1 MSASAPG
8 VLSGTGP
15 VNRERNVF
23 AMAHTHH
30 LRTSPR
36 TTSDTPS
43 SWGPAAD
50 PAYQAFLILRSAFTI
65 APILFGADKFF
76 HVLVN
81 WDRYLAPTFAQLSP
95 FSVHQTMYVVGVIE
109 IVAGVVVAVAP
120 RIGAPIVS
128 LWLLGII
135 VNLLLIPGYYDVAL
149 RDFGLF
155 LAAVALWRLSIR
167 YSARTLRPIQHSA

>member
-1 MSASAPG
+1 MTASAPG

-30 LRTSPR
+30 LRTSTK

-43 SWGPAAD
+43 SWGTSAD
-50 PAYQAFLILRSAFTI
+50 PAYQAFLILRGAFTI

-76 HVLVN
+76 HLLVN
-81 WDRYLAPTFAQLSP
+81 WDRYLAPTMAQLSP

-155 LAAVALWRLSIR
+155 LAAVALWRLSIA
-167 YSARTLRPIQHSA
+167 YSARTLRPIRHSA

>member
-1 MSASAPG
+1 MSASAPD

-15 VNRERNVF
+15 DHRERNVS
-23 AMAHTHH
+23 AMTHAHH
-30 LRTSPR
+30 LRTS
-36 TTSDTPS
+36 TKSTSETPS
-43 SWGPAAD
+43 LWGPAAD
-50 PAYQAFLILRSAFTI
+50 PAHQAFLILRTAFTI

-76 HVLVN
+76 HLLVN
-81 WDRYLAPTFAQLSP
+81 WDRYLAPAIAQLSP

-155 LAAVALWRLSIR
+155 LAAVALWRLSIP
-167 YSARTLRPIQHSA
+167 YSARTLRPIRHSA

>member
-1 MSASAPG
+1 M
-8 VLSGTGP
+8 
-15 VNRERNVF
+15 
-23 AMAHTHH
+23 
-30 LRTSPR
+30 
-36 TTSDTPS
+36 
-43 SWGPAAD
+43 
-50 PAYQAFLILRSAFTI
+50 ILRSAFTI
-65 APILFGADKFF
+65 APIVFGADKAL

-81 WDRYLAPTFAQLSP
+81 WDRYLAPTIAHLSP

-109 IVAGVVVAVAP
+109 IIAGVVVAVAP

-155 LAAVALWRLSIR
+155 LAAVALWRLSIA
-167 YSARTLRPIQHSA
+167 YSARTLRATRGS

>member
-8 VLSGTGP
+8 VVNGTGA

-30 LRTSPR
+30 LRTGIK

-43 SWGPAAD
+43 SWGHTAD
-50 PAYQAFLILRSAFTI
+50 PAYQAFLILRGAFTI

-76 HVLVN
+76 HLLVN
-81 WDRYLAPTFAQLSP
+81 WDRYLAPTIAQLSP
-95 FSVHQTMYVVGVIE
+95 FTVHQTMYVVGVVE

-155 LAAVALWRLSIR
+155 LAAVALWRLSLA
-167 YSARTLRPIQHSA
+167 YGTRTLRPIEHSA

>member
-30 LRTSPR
+30 LRTSTR
-36 TTSDTPS
+36 TTSQTPS
-43 SWGPAAD
+43 PWGPAAD

-76 HVLVN
+76 HLLVN
-81 WDRYLAPTFAQLSP
+81 WDSYLAPTIAQLSP

-135 VNLLLIPGYYDVAL
+135 VNLLLVPGYYDVAL

-155 LAAVALWRLSIR
+155 LAAVALWRLSIAF
-167 YSARTLRPIQHSA
+167 STRTLRPIRHSA